1 MATTIDSYMPYDAGP
16 GSNVTEDG
24 WRLFAKHWRGDGVL
38 RTGTTGIIN
47 SEFAPFGDSTGM
59 QVKVPSGE
67 CWIQGNWGRS
77 ITTKTLP
84 IAAAHATLGRRDLVI
99 LRNDFVNNRIEL
111 DILTG
116 TPNASPVYPA
126 LTKNASIWEIQLAK
140 VVVGAAVVTITA
152 GNVTAIQTFTD
163 GACSY
168 TVDSG
173 LQPITTATITLVDWD
188 LPQFDSSAVDRNGLN
203 KFILQ
208 RSGMWMFA
216 TNLNWGTNGAGYRFC
231 WVERT
236 SEGPSYL
243 ANRLGI
249 SSVKSNTGWTTPQT
263 AIAMDRFTAGEEI
276 AVLCYQD
283 SGGNVN
289 IENLW
294 NGSRIVMYWLGP

>member
-1 MATTIDSYMPYDAGP
+1 MAATLDSYMPYDAGP
-16 GSNVTEDG
+16 GSSVSEDG
-24 WRLFAKHWRGDGVL
+24 WRQFAKHWRGDGVI
-38 RTGTTGIIN
+38 RSMG
-47 SEFAPFGDSTGM
+47 SEFAVFGDSTGM
-59 QVKVPSGE
+59 QVKVPTGE
-67 CWIQGNWGRS
+67 CWIQGNWGKTTVQKVLP
-77 ITTKTLP
+77 ITT
-84 IAAAHATLGRRDLVI
+84 AHATLQRLDLVI

-111 DILTG
+111 DVKAG
-116 TPNASPVYPA
+116 SAGSGVYPS
-126 LTKNASIWEIQLAK
+126 LTQTSSIWEVQVGK
-140 VVVGAAVVTITA
+140 VVVDAAVVTIAA
-152 GNVTAIQTFTD
+152 GKVTPLQRFVD
-163 GACSY
+163 GSCSY

-173 LQPITTATITLVDWD
+173 FQAVVNNTITLVDWD

-208 RSGMWMFA
+208 RTGMWMFA
-216 TNLNWGTNGAGYRFC
+216 TNLIWASNATGYRFV

-249 SSVKSNTGWTTPQT
+249 NSVKSNAGSWTTPQT

-276 AVLCYQD
+276 AVLCFQD

-294 NGSRIVMYWLGP
+294 NGTRVVMYWMGP